1 MTDIDPLIAV
11 SRVIARVALIYD
23 AAGNSVM
30 VDTGA
35 DAQALTVINTI
46 RNRVHRGQMFSVN
59 LVDLALAGDASI
71 DILIQPNRTDG
82 MYFAGS
88 VIFGSDGRIELFENT
103 VFSDK
108 GTLINQ
114 INCNRVLPLN
124 SRAVISQGPTVSVD
138 GTKIVDK
145 LVTAGGSG
153 QRVVGTNSVTEEFIF
168 ADKNYLLRLTNLSQS
183 STTISISLG
192 FYEDVR
198 SQPALDAIVVA

>member
-82 MYFAGS
+82 MYFVGS